1 MRHKE
6 FYEYGLLPGVHY
18 VTVDSAADIP
28 AKVKWLREHDEYAR
42 AVGAAGRARMAA
54 LDVGAVTDFMAELLL
69 QYSTRQTFKVK
80 PTAGAV
86 RMECEDDL
94 WRHYAIWRGAEN
106 RYMRGDNGTC
116 VHPPAPNATLGP
128 PGWGGSYIG
137 SKPRCSA
144 SHDLSKKAQPT
155 ACDPKKPFATGESFE
170 PWGRFPKPHPDD
182 KGRWAD
188 V

>member
-94 WRHYAIWRGAEN
+94 WRHYARDAGFLKHFRSE
-106 RYMRGDNGTC
+106 DNATC
-116 VHPPAPNATLGP
+116 VRPISPPFRP
-128 PGWGGSYIG
+128 PGWGGAYNG
-137 SKPRCSA
+137 SKVR
-144 SHDLSKKAQPT
+144 QQQ
-155 ACDPKKPFATGESFE
+155 
-170 PWGRFPKPHPDD
+170 
-182 KGRWAD
+182 
-188 V
+188 